1 MTTRRSEDVMDE
13 FCTKSDA
20 LSFERLNGMP
30 IASMCF
36 GGGGGGSG
44 PGGDMGQDDTLGEED
59 QAAATASDFGP
70 TSGFGLSQAEA
81 AAQAHAANVA
91 MANIANAS
99 SVVEDMY
106 RFNQKNLLEKLA
118 SPVNWAGLNLGLN
131 RAQRAALS
139 GVVGGVFGG
148 VPGAVQG
155 AVTSAISNPTSSFSN
170 VGPLG
175 APDPSA
181 NTTGPSDHGGD
192 GGGDN
197 WNYQQAP
204 SILNPVPG
212 AAAPVAV
219 AATPQMPQYEFKRN
233 WWEGNK
239 FFPAPITRIS

>member
-36 GGGGGGSG
+36 GGGGGDSGGG
-44 PGGDMGQDDTLGEED
+44 PGGDPGQDDTLGEED

-175 APDPSA
+175 APDPSG
-181 NTTGPSDHGGD
+181 NTTGPSDDGGGGD
-192 GGGDN
+192 GGG
-197 WNYQQAP
+197 YQAP
-204 SILNPVPG
+204 TILNPVPG

>member
-1 MTTRRSEDVMDE
+1 MDE

-44 PGGDMGQDDTLGEED
+44 GGPGGDPGQDDTLGEED

-106 RFNQKNLLEKLA
+106 RFNQKNLLEKI
-118 SPVNWAGLNLGLN
+118 
-131 RAQRAALS
+131 
-139 GVVGGVFGG
+139 
-148 VPGAVQG
+148 
-155 AVTSAISNPTSSFSN
+155 AI
-170 VGPLG
+170 
-175 APDPSA
+175 
-181 NTTGPSDHGGD
+181 
-192 GGGDN
+192 
-197 WNYQQAP
+197 
-204 SILNPVPG
+204 
-212 AAAPVAV
+212 
-219 AATPQMPQYEFKRN
+219 R
-233 WWEGNK
+233 
-239 FFPAPITRIS
+239 